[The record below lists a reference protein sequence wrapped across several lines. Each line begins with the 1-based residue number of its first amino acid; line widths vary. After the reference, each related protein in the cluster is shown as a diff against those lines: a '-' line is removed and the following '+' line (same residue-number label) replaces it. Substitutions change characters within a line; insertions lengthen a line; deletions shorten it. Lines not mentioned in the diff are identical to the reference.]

1 MKQETSLVMMKS
13 NEKTN
18 GTKIPAEE
26 PRMRSL
32 EDRGNGEEE
41 GNLANKMA
49 TVYRKKRRDA

>member
-1 MKQETSLVMMKS
+1 MKS

>member
-1 MKQETSLVMMKS
+1 MEQEISLVMMKP

-18 GTKIPAEE
+18 GARIPAEE
-26 PRMRSL
+26 PRMQSL

-49 TVYRKKRRDA
+49 TVYKKKRSDA